1 MSERF
6 TERVR
11 QAVVLALKEAGG
23 RRQGAVGRRGA
34 QRVDGRSEHDTSVW
48 EFPDLGTSTTQEL
61 ENVRQRLLDQ
71 EVEISY
77 RRRMLH
83 AKIDILRAELVNRL
97 RAQYLQREEG

>member
-34 QRVDGRSEHDTSVW
+34 QRVDGRSKHDTSVW

-61 ENVRQRLLDQ
+61 EDVRQRLLDQ

-97 RAQYLQREEG
+97 RAEYLQR